1 MTEKQ
6 KKILML
12 YDKMKRYFSKKS
24 YIDIDLYEGI
34 DESIHNI
41 CDDWVNLVTEILD
54 IDAEE
59 CELLYDAVYNGF
71 PFSFTFIDTDT
82 NTQEKITC
90 NTIEE
95 LILTFFSDNKKEN

>member
-1 MTEKQ
+1 MTERQ

-12 YDKMKRYFSKKS
+12 YDKMKKYFSKKS
-24 YIDIDLYEGI
+24 YIDIDLYAGI
-34 DESIHNI
+34 DEDIHNI
-41 CDDWVNLVTEILD
+41 CCDWVDLVTEMLD

-59 CELLYDAVYNGF
+59 CQLLYDAAYNGI
-71 PFSFTFIDTDT
+71 TFAAKCIEIDT

-95 LILTFFSDNKKEN
+95 FILTFFSDNKKEN

>member
-1 MTEKQ
+1 MTERQ

-12 YDKMKRYFSKKS
+12 YDKMEKYFSKKS
-24 YIDIDLYEGI
+24 YIDIDLYAGI
-34 DESIHNI
+34 DEDIHNI
-41 CDDWVNLVTEILD
+41 CSDWVDLVTEMLD

-59 CELLYDAVYNGF
+59 CQLLYDAAYNGF
-71 PFSFTFIDTDT
+71 PFASTFIDIDT

-95 LILTFFSDNKKEN
+95 FILTFFSDNKKEN

>member
-12 YDKMKRYFSKKS
+12 YDKMKRYFSKES
-24 YIDIDLYEGI
+24 YTDIDLYEGI
-34 DESIHNI
+34 NESIHNI
-41 CDDWVNLVTEILD
+41 CGDWVDLVTEILD

-59 CELLYDAVYNGF
+59 CELLYDAVYDGF
-71 PFSFTFIDTDT
+71 PLSFTMIDIDT
-82 NTQEKITC
+82 NTEEKIIC

-95 LILTFFSDNKKEN
+95 LILTFFSDYKKEN